1 MAAYLRDANA
11 SLGPANPHGNPSAYS
26 TADDLP
32 SIRALFRR
40 AGDGLAFPSTLA
52 GRNDPADNRP
62 RRPFSPFPQ
71 VPWSVFLMPLLVVG
85 SVAIDNVE
93 TPQAR
98 RDNLLGGSATHF
110 SYAASFFTEVQL
122 VGVVGDDWPVEHT
135 RLLQSRGIDT
145 AGLAVISDGKT
156 FRWTGR
162 YEPNMNDRETLDIQL
177 NVFGR
182 FNPVLSEQFRR
193 APYVFL
199 ANGVPDLQL
208 KVLEQVPGCRL
219 AVADTMELW
228 IQTAYD
234 DLAAL
239 FKRIDGLVINDSE
252 AKMLADTENLVLAGH
267 RVRAMGPKF
276 VVIKKGEHG
285 AMFFSEHET
294 YVMPAYPTEQV
305 IDPTGAGDSFAGAM
319 MGYLAQKDN
328 FDPKTLK
335 TAMAYGILV
344 ASFNVEG
351 FGLERMQQITNAD
364 IELRMSD
371 YRRMLSF

>member
-1 MAAYLRDANA
+1 
-11 SLGPANPHGNPSAYS
+11 
-26 TADDLP
+26 
-32 SIRALFRR
+32 
-40 AGDGLAFPSTLA
+40 
-52 GRNDPADNRP
+52 
-62 RRPFSPFPQ
+62 
-71 VPWSVFLMPLLVVG
+71 MPLLVVG

-93 TPQAR
+93 TPEAR

-122 VGVVGDDWPVEHT
+122 VGVVGDDWPAEHT
-135 RLLQSRGIDT
+135 ELLNSRNIDT
-145 AGLAVISDGKT
+145 SGLHVMTGGKT

-182 FNPVLSEQFRR
+182 FNPVLSEKFRR

-199 ANGVPDLQL
+199 ANGVPGLQL
-208 KVLEQVPGCRL
+208 KVLDQVPGCRL

-228 IQTAYD
+228 IQNAYD
-234 DLAAL
+234 DLVTL

-252 AKMLADTENLVLAGH
+252 AKLLADTENLVLAGH
-267 RVRAMGPKF
+267 RVRALGPKF

-294 YVMPAYPTEQV
+294 YVMPAYPTEKV

-319 MGYLAQKDN
+319 MGYLAQNDN
-328 FDPKTLK
+328 FAPETLK

-351 FGLERMQQITNAD
+351 FGLERMQQISNGD
-364 IELRMSD
+364 IDHRMTE
-371 YRRMLSF
+371 YRKMLSF